1 MRDTW
6 VLALI
11 MAACL
16 APAAARAQAMQ
27 YAAHGDADTVFAQ
40 IRSRLE
46 HLKYHEDAVDA
57 PNRWMVVEPP
67 GYKTKV
73 EIRIDVVRDSA
84 TVTIKPLDAKDMASQ
99 LQAMLI
105 VTKDAAIEA
114 DKRDT
119 TTRRERQP
127 RP

>member
-6 VLALI
+6 VLALG
-11 MAACL
+11 L
-16 APAAARAQAMQ
+16 ATYLSPATVQAQAME
-27 YAAHGDADTVFAQ
+27 YAAHGDPDSVFSK

-73 EIRIDVVRDSA
+73 EVRIDAARDSA
-84 TVTIKPLDAKDMASQ
+84 TVTIKALDAKDLESQ
-99 LQAMLI
+99 LEAMLV
-105 VTKDAAIEA
+105 VTKDAAIEP
-114 DKRDT
+114 DKPSGARRD
-119 TTRRERQP
+119 RQP
-127 RP
+127 PP

>member
-1 MRDTW
+1 MRDAW
-6 VLALI
+6 MFALA

-16 APAAARAQAMQ
+16 SPAPARGQSMEYGAR
-27 YAAHGDADTVFAQ
+27 GDADTVFAQ

-46 HLKYHEDAVDA
+46 HLKYKEDAVDA

-73 EIRIDVVRDSA
+73 EIRIDAMRDSS
-84 TVTIKPLDAKDMASQ
+84 TVTIKPLDAKDLESQ

-105 VTKDAAIEA
+105 VTKDAAIEPA
-114 DKRDT
+114 NKPDGVRRD
-119 TTRRERQP
+119 RQP
-127 RP
+127 PP

>member
-6 VLALI
+6 TFAVI
-11 MAACL
+11 IAACL
-16 APAAARAQAMQ
+16 SPAAARGQAME

-73 EIRIDVVRDSA
+73 EIRIDATRDSS
-84 TVTIKPLDAKDMASQ
+84 TVTIKALDAKDLEAQ

-105 VTKDAAIEA
+105 VTKDAAIEPTKPDA
-114 DKRDT
+114 VRRD
-119 TTRRERQP
+119 RQP
-127 RP
+127 PP